1 MKSIKEK
8 KERKK
13 TNLEILLKDIFTL
26 IKFIKRV
33 DVKIGIKIEIKPY
46 KTLMVHVIVRLP
58 INIEWKWRWIKILV
72 KAKFDFAIIKY
83 FIYIPISKGNP
94 YILINRNKIDF
105 LFLLAMQRCEAMGE
119 PNNFKMEKDRRVGER
134 RESRH

>member
-1 MKSIKEK
+1 M
-8 KERKK
+8 
-13 TNLEILLKDIFTL
+13 
-26 IKFIKRV
+26 
-33 DVKIGIKIEIKPY
+33 
-46 KTLMVHVIVRLP
+46 
-58 INIEWKWRWIKILV
+58 

-119 PNNFKMEKDRRVGER
+119 PNNFKMEKDRRVG
-134 RESRH
+134 RH